1 MEVAAQVAATPRLDR
16 SVLAGADRRTQ
27 WLWLMAAAIL
37 ILIAAGIRPASAQV
51 VGPWTEH
58 GFITVNGGLQPPS
71 RTAETSGT
79 TPVFGESATWE
90 SEIGVGSGGIF
101 DINGGV
107 RVWGNV
113 AAALGWSRFSDG
125 GSTTVNASIPD
136 PLFFDMPSAASV
148 DVGGLEHTEP
158 ALHVSAA
165 YVMPL
170 TDKLEATIF
179 AGPSFFFLKKALVEA
194 ISVSGDTLTGATTTE
209 IDESAVG
216 GHFTVDVRY
225 RLMED
230 MGAVRSVGVGIFL
243 RYSGASIDV
252 PQVSDSIKIGG
263 FHYGAGVRI
272 GF

>member
-1 MEVAAQVAATPRLDR
+1 MTGVSKTLV
-16 SVLAGADRRTQ
+16 
-27 WLWLMAAAIL
+27 MAAAIL
-37 ILIAAGIRPASAQV
+37 MFLVAGARPASAQI
-51 VGPWTEH
+51 VGPWSEN
-58 GFITVNGGLQPPS
+58 GFITVNGGLQPHS

-90 SEIGVGSGGIF
+90 SEVGVGSGGIF

-113 AAALGWSRFSDG
+113 AAAVGWSSFSDG
-125 GSTTVNASIPD
+125 NSTTVNASIPD
-136 PLFFDMPSAASV
+136 PLFFDMPRAASV
-148 DVGGLEHTEP
+148 DVGGLKHTET

-170 TDKLEATIF
+170 TDKLEATVF
-179 AGPSFFFLKKALVEA
+179 VGPSFFFLKKDLVDA
-194 ISVSGDTLTGATTTE
+194 INVSGETLTGATTTQL
-209 IDESAVG
+209 DESAVG

-225 RLMED
+225 RLLED
-230 MGAVRSVGVGIFL
+230 LGPARSVGVGIFL
-243 RYSGASIDV
+243 RYAGASIDV
-252 PQVSDSIKIGG
+252 PQVSDSIKVGG